1 MGKYVIISCRIFN
14 PARARI
20 FLFFFAVCRG
30 VWSRPSRCALQALCN
45 CAEGHCIADD
55 PMGTSFII
63 PARLYNAW
71 EILTVITAA
80 SQGFL
85 PRPTGFRDSANYGSG
100 MDLQCLI
107 YYLGWAGLKA
117 PPENYWRI
125 KRTGQ
130 RHWYPCMVPL
140 LIKTELKNRI
150 VKR

>member
-1 MGKYVIISCRIFN
+1 MYIWVRVFFCNFKGACRDLHDVLYK
-14 PARARI
+14 R
-20 FLFFFAVCRG
+20 
-30 VWSRPSRCALQALCN
+30 CN
-45 CAEGHCIADD
+45 CVEGHCIADD
-55 PMGTSFII
+55 PMGTSSFII

-125 KRTGQ
+125 KRT
-130 RHWYPCMVPL
+130 RDDVALVPAVSL
-140 LIKTELKNRI
+140 LIKMELKNRI